1 MSNTG
6 DRIWQNKFHPKV
18 KLCLGHVVHV
28 PIDTNIFW
36 DLGEL
41 AINGALL
48 IQNSGTIEN
57 KIIIKNIYTVMI
69 CWQKYLSLYKYS
81 KLLHE

>member
-6 DRIWQNKFHPKV
+6 DWIWQNKFHPKV
-18 KLCLGHVVHV
+18 KLCLGNVVYV

-57 KIIIKNIYTVMI
+57 EIIMI
-69 CWQKYLSLYKYS
+69 FWQKYLSLYNYS
-81 KLLHE
+81 KLLHG